1 MSDFQERVA
10 SLSPKRL
17 MLLALDL
24 QSRID
29 ELEKQQSEPIAVIGI
44 GCRIPGAEDG
54 PDGFWRLL
62 EQGKDAI
69 GDVPPDRWDADAYYD
84 ANIDSPG
91 RMYTKRGGFLSQID
105 QFDAPFFGIAGREAV
120 GMDPQQRM
128 LLEVCWEA
136 VEHAGH
142 SPRKLAGTATGV
154 FVGIC
159 SGDYQTMLLAMG
171 DEAIDGYL
179 ASGTSASIAAGRISY
194 TLGLQ
199 GPSMAID
206 TACSASLVAIHLACR
221 SLRARECEMV
231 LAGGVNAILSPAT
244 TIALSKAHMMAPDG
258 TCKTFDSRADGFVRA
273 EGCGIVMLKRLS
285 DAVSNRDHILAV
297 IRGSAVNQDGRSSGM
312 TAPNGTAQEDVIRS
326 ALLASGVQPHEIGYV
341 EAHGT
346 GTSLGDPIEAH
357 ALAAVL
363 GPGRSADDPLVVGS
377 VKTNLG
383 HMESTAGVV
392 GLIKTVLA
400 LEHEQI
406 PAHLHF
412 RELNPHIDWGT
423 VPVEIPLAKRP
434 WPRGKKRRLAG
445 VSSFGFSGTNAH
457 VIVEEAP
464 AAGNLQRVFER
475 PQHLLTVSARNEK
488 ALRQLVAT
496 YGEELGRRD
505 VGLADF
511 CYTANA
517 GRAHFEHRLAVIGG
531 TREQIQDRLRS
542 TVPGPP
548 VGARSKLRVGFLF
561 PGQGS
566 QYAGMGKELYEAQ
579 PVFRAALD
587 ECAEHLGAQLD
598 RPLLDLLW
606 GNASHLL
613 DETVYTQPA
622 LFAVEYSLAQLWR
635 NWGIEPA
642 SVTGHSVGEY
652 VAACLAGVYSLA
664 DGLKLIAGRG
674 RLMQGVSGSGAMT
687 AIWADEGRVR
697 TALQGLEE
705 NVTIAALN
713 GPESVVISGYVEQLG
728 KAEQRL
734 SEMGIKTQ
742 RLRTSHGF
750 HSPQMREMEE
760 AFDQLASEV
769 RFAQPRLPLVSSVT
783 GRLVGPDEMSH
794 ASYWRLQVSEP
805 VRFQQ
810 AMGSLGKNGSEVF
823 LELGPGTTLCG
834 LGRQCLSEPGLV
846 WLPSLRKAR
855 GECEQMLE
863 GLSQLYTHG
872 AEVDWEAF
880 DQPYTRRRVPLPTYP
895 FQRQRYW
902 ADFGSVRRVPSS
914 RPHDA
919 PESSS
924 QFAHSAVQQEPPADW
939 FYEVSWQRQA
949 APRNRALDS
958 GTARIQKD
966 GGAPLRC
973 LIVSANND
981 LAAEL
986 ASRIRE
992 LGGNATL
999 AASGEAARAEL
1010 LRQTHNLVL
1019 HLASSAAVGS
1029 FASGH
1034 LEDHPSPSENACV
1047 CEVLETAQAVLSH
1060 ESGVRLWIVT
1070 TGAQFAA
1077 AAQSLLDLEQAPLW
1091 GFGKTFA
1098 LEHPSCWGGLIDLD
1112 PSVSAS
1118 QSAAELLSAIGNDG
1132 GEDQIAF
1139 RSGDRYAARLARSQ
1153 VPSLAS
1159 AAFTGNKS
1167 YIITGGLG
1175 ELGLKTASWMAE
1187 HGARNLVLIGRRAP
1201 SPQATAVIEGLRRE
1215 GARIEVFAADVGSL
1229 SQMTELF
1236 DTVQSALPPV
1246 GGVLHAAGVLDDGIV
1261 AQQTPERFHKV
1272 MHAKVA
1278 GAWNLHQL
1286 TMQMPLD
1293 FFVLFSSVASLIG
1306 SAGQASYAAA
1316 NAYLDALAKNR
1327 RAAGLPALSINWGG
1341 WAEVGMAARAAART
1355 PHQTEYQLMA
1365 PDLALAAL
1373 KKALLMRTAQV
1384 GIAAIDWAAHSSLH
1398 GRQPFFKD
1406 VLPKTV
1412 QDGSASSAHRTSSE
1426 RLLDVLRGS
1435 GSQERKSLLTRYLVE
1450 ILAPTLGIEPRTIQP
1465 SEPITDYGLD
1475 SLMALEF
1482 RNRINSE
1489 FQIQIPAVQ
1498 FLRGMTLEEVVTRI
1512 EAELPEPA
1520 SQEPGT
1526 AVSCEDAEFPLSLG
1540 QQQWWF
1546 GHKFMPGWAQNNIGL
1561 TARALPRLDFQ
1572 AFEKA
1577 MAKLM
1582 LRHAALR
1589 TIFFESESGIPM
1601 QRVLPG
1607 PFRVVVLIDASSL
1620 SDEQIKKE
1628 IHKDFGQPL
1637 ALDQPMFR
1645 VVVFRRPEED
1655 VLFFKLDH
1663 IILDHWSVRL
1673 CIEDLREFYISEL
1686 TGTNPALEP
1695 LRAEYREF
1703 VEWETNFMESPESAK
1718 VLEYWKQKLGGQL
1731 PVLKLPSSGER
1742 PQILVSRGRALPLTF
1757 SKDHWTSIQR
1767 ISRENRATGY
1777 SVLLAAFQV
1786 LLYRYTGQTDIVTGT
1801 SVAGREDSRWA
1812 SVVGLFINVL
1822 GLRCNLSG
1830 NPTFS
1835 EYLVQVRD
1843 TVWEALEHQNFPLS
1857 LLLMKIRQPRT
1868 LERIPVF
1875 QSFFNFL
1882 NDRSGDLRTLF
1893 MGMQDREIDFGFSKL
1908 HPFMVVA
1915 QQEGRLEIS
1924 LQLGEMDGTLI
1935 GYLNY
1940 NSDVL
1945 DHSIAET
1952 MVADYC
1958 RLLDAILRD
1967 PQIHIDELL
1976 PGVSSDVSQ
1985 RENILL

>member
-1 MSDFQERVA
+1 MSDFQERVL

-29 ELEKQQSEPIAVIGI
+29 ELEKQQSEPIAVVGI
-44 GCRIPGAEDG
+44 GCRIPGAENG

-69 GDVPPDRWDADAYYD
+69 SEVPPDRWDADAYYD

-91 RMYTKRGGFLSQID
+91 RMYTRRGGFLSHID

-136 VEHAGH
+136 VEHAGY
-142 SPRKLAGTATGV
+142 SPRMLAGTATGV

-159 SGDYQTMLLAMG
+159 SNDYQTMLLARG

-206 TACSASLVAIHLACR
+206 TACSASLVAVHLACR

-258 TCKTFDSRADGFVRA
+258 ACKTFDSRADGFVRA
-273 EGCGIVMLKRLS
+273 EGCGIILLKRLS
-285 DAVSNRDHILAV
+285 DAVSNRDHILAL

-326 ALLASGVQPHEIGYV
+326 ALVAGGVQPHEIGYV

-434 WPRGKKRRLAG
+434 WPRGTKRRLAG

-464 AAGNLQRVFER
+464 AQGNIQKVFER
-475 PQHLLTVSARNEK
+475 PQHLLTVSARNEQ
-488 ALRQLVAT
+488 ALRQLVRT
-496 YGEELGRRD
+496 YGEELDRRD

-531 TREQIQDRLRS
+531 TREQIQDRLRG

-566 QYAGMGKELYEAQ
+566 QYAGMGKELHEHQ

-606 GNASHLL
+606 GNRSHLL

-635 NWGIEPA
+635 SWGIEPA
-642 SVTGHSVGEY
+642 SVMGHSVGEY

-713 GPESVVISGYVEQLG
+713 GPESVVISGYVDELG

-734 SEMGIKTQ
+734 CEKGIKTQ

-760 AFDQLASEV
+760 AFEQLASEV
-769 RFAQPRLPLVSSVT
+769 RFAQPRLPLVSSVS
-783 GRLVGPDEMSH
+783 GRQVGPDEMSH
-794 ASYWRLQVSEP
+794 ASYWRRQVSQP

-810 AMGSLGKNGSEVF
+810 AMGSLAKNGSEVF
-823 LELGPGTTLCG
+823 LEVGPGTTLCG
-834 LGRQCLSEPGLV
+834 LGPQCLSEPGLL
-846 WLPSLRKAR
+846 WLPSLRKGR
-855 GECEQMLE
+855 GEGEQMLE

-880 DQPYTRRRVPLPTYP
+880 DQPYARRRVSLPTYP

-902 ADFGSVRRVPSS
+902 ADFGSVRRAPSS
-914 RPHDA
+914 RPQDA

-924 QFAHSAVQQEPPADW
+924 QLAHSAVQHEAPADW
-939 FYEVSWQRQA
+939 FYEVSWQPQA
-949 APRNRALDS
+949 APPNRTLDS
-958 GTARIQKD
+958 GTARIEKD
-966 GGAPLRC
+966 GGARLGC
-973 LIVSANND
+973 LIVSADND

-999 AASGEAARAEL
+999 AASGEAARAAL
-1010 LRQTHNLVL
+1010 LLQTHTLVL
-1019 HLASSAAVGS
+1019 HLATSAADRS
-1029 FASGH
+1029 FAPGH
-1034 LEDHPSPSENACV
+1034 LEDLPSPGENACL
-1047 CEVLETAQAVLSH
+1047 CEALETAQAVLSF

-1077 AAQSLLDLEQAPLW
+1077 PAQSPLDLEQAPLW

-1098 LEHPSCWGGLIDLD
+1098 LENPSCWGGLIDLD
-1112 PSVSAS
+1112 PSVSAR
-1118 QSAAELLSAIGNDG
+1118 QSAAELLSAIGNHG

-1139 RSGDRYAARLARSQ
+1139 RGGDRYAARLTRSQ
-1153 VPSLAS
+1153 APALAS
-1159 AAFTGNKS
+1159 AIFAGNKS

-1175 ELGLKTASWMAE
+1175 ELGLKTASWMAD
-1187 HGARNLVLIGRRAP
+1187 HGARNLVLIGRRTA
-1201 SPQATAVIEGLRRE
+1201 SPEATAVIEGLRRA
-1215 GARIEVFAADVGSL
+1215 GARVEVFAADAGSL
-1229 SQMTELF
+1229 SQMMEVF
-1236 DTVQSALPPV
+1236 DTVKSALPPV
-1246 GGVLHAAGVLDDGIV
+1246 GGVLHAAGVLDDGII
-1261 AQQTPERFHKV
+1261 AQQTPQRFHKV

-1278 GAWNLHQL
+1278 GAWNLDQL

-1355 PHQTEYQLMA
+1355 PHQTEYQLMP

-1373 KKALLMRTAQV
+1373 KKALLMRAAQV
-1384 GIAAIDWAAHSSLH
+1384 GIAAIDWGAHSALH
-1398 GRQPFFKD
+1398 GKRPFFKD

-1412 QDGSASSAHRTSSE
+1412 QQGSASSAHRTSRE
-1426 RLLDVLRGS
+1426 RFLDVLRGS
-1435 GSQERKSLLTRYLVE
+1435 LSPERKSLLTQYLVE

-1498 FLRGMTLEEVVTRI
+1498 LLRGMTLGEVVTRI

-1520 SQEPGT
+1520 SPEPDT
-1526 AVSCEDAEFPLSLG
+1526 AVSREDAEFPLSLG
-1540 QQQWWF
+1540 QQQSWF
-1546 GHKFMPGWAQNNIGL
+1546 GHKFMPDSAPNNIGL
-1561 TARALPRLDFQ
+1561 TARAGPRLDFQ

-1577 MAKLM
+1577 VAKLM

-1589 TIFFESESGIPM
+1589 TIFFQNESGIPM

-1607 PFRVVVLIDASSL
+1607 PFRLVALIDASRW
-1620 SDEQIKKE
+1620 SDDEIKKE

-1645 VVVFRRPEED
+1645 VTVFRRPEED

-1686 TGTNPALEP
+1686 TGTHPRLEP
-1695 LRAEYREF
+1695 LPAEYREF
-1703 VEWETNFMESPESAK
+1703 VEWETNFIESPEAAK
-1718 VLEYWKQKLGGQL
+1718 AWEYWKQKLGGQL

-1742 PQILVSRGRALPLTF
+1742 PQILVSRGRALRLAF
-1757 SKDHWTSIQR
+1757 SKDHWTGIQR

-1786 LLYRYTGQTDIVTGT
+1786 LLYRYTAQTDIVIGT
-1801 SVAGREDSRWA
+1801 SVAGREDPRWA

-1868 LERIPVF
+1868 LERIPIF

-1882 NDRSGDLRTLF
+1882 TDRSGDLRTLF
-1893 MGMQDREIDFGFSKL
+1893 MGIEDRAIDFGFSKL
-1908 HPFMVVA
+1908 HPFMVVP

-1924 LQLGEMDGTLI
+1924 LQLGEMDGTLF

-1952 MVADYC
+1952 MASDYC
-1958 RLLDAILRD
+1958 RLLDAILGD
-1967 PQIHIDELL
+1967 PQIHIDQLL
-1976 PGVSSDVSQ
+1976 PGVSSDVAQ

>member
-1 MSDFQERVA
+1 MSDFQQRVQ

-17 MLLALDL
+17 MLLTLDL
-24 QSRID
+24 QSRIE
-29 ELEKQQSEPIAVIGI
+29 ELEKKQSEPIAVVGI

-69 GDVPPDRWDADAYYD
+69 SEVPSDRWDADAYYD

-91 RMYTKRGGFLSQID
+91 RMCTRRGGFVSHID
-105 QFDAPFFGIAGREAV
+105 QFDAPFFAIAGREAV

-159 SGDYQTMLLAMG
+159 SSDYQAMLLARG
-171 DEAIDGYL
+171 SEAIDGYL

-194 TLGLQ
+194 TLGLH

-206 TACSASLVAIHLACR
+206 TACSSSLVAVDLACR
-221 SLRARECEMV
+221 SLRARECEMA
-231 LAGGVNAILSPAT
+231 LAGGVNAILSPTT

-273 EGCGIVMLKRLS
+273 EGCGIIMLKRLS
-285 DAVSNRDHILAV
+285 DAESNRDHILAL

-312 TAPNGTAQEDVIRS
+312 TAPNGTAQEEVVRS
-326 ALLASGVQPHEIGYV
+326 ALVASGVQPREIGYV

-412 RELNPHIDWGT
+412 HELNPHIDWGNL
-423 VPVEIPLAKRP
+423 PVEIPLAKRP

-464 AAGNLQRVFER
+464 ARGDIQKAFER
-475 PQHLLTVSARNEK
+475 PQHLLTVSARNEE
-488 ALRQLVAT
+488 ALGQLVRS
-496 YGEELGRRD
+496 YGEQLGRQD
-505 VGLADF
+505 GGLADF

-531 TREQIQDRLRS
+531 TGEQVQDRLRS
-542 TVPGPP
+542 AVPGPP

-566 QYAGMGKELYEAQ
+566 QYAGMGKELWESQ
-579 PVFRAALD
+579 PVFRAALE
-587 ECAEHLGAQLD
+587 ECAGHLGASLD
-598 RPLLDLLW
+598 QPLLDLLW
-606 GNASHLL
+606 GSRSHLL
-613 DETVYTQPA
+613 DQTVYTQPA

-635 NWGIEPA
+635 SWGIEPA
-642 SVTGHSVGEY
+642 SVAGHSVGEY

-664 DGLKLIAGRG
+664 DGLRLIAGRG
-674 RLMQGVSGSGAMT
+674 RLMQAVSGSGAMT

-697 TALQGLEE
+697 TALEGLEE
-705 NVTIAALN
+705 RVTIAALN
-713 GPESVVISGYVEQLG
+713 GPESVVISGYVDELG

-734 SEMGIKTQ
+734 CAIGIKTQ

-750 HSPQMREMEE
+750 HSPQMRAVEE
-760 AFDQLASEV
+760 PFEQLAGEV
-769 RFAQPRLPLVSSVT
+769 RFAQPRLRLVSSVT
-783 GRLVGPDEMSH
+783 GRQVGPDEMSH
-794 ASYWRLQVSEP
+794 ASYWRRQVSEP

-810 AMGSLGKNGSEVF
+810 AMRSLAENGSEVF
-823 LELGPGTTLCG
+823 LEVGPGTTLCG
-834 LGRQCLSEPGLV
+834 LGRQCLSDPGLL
-846 WLPSLRKAR
+846 WLPSLGKGR
-855 GECEQMLE
+855 GEGEQMLT

-880 DQPYTRRRVPLPTYP
+880 DQPYARRRVSLPTYP

-902 ADFGSVRRVPSS
+902 ADFGSVRRAPGARSQ
-914 RPHDA
+914 DA
-919 PESSS
+919 PESGSHV
-924 QFAHSAVQQEPPADW
+924 AHSLVQQEPRADW

-949 APRNRALDS
+949 APPNGALDS
-958 GTARIQKD
+958 PAARRQRVR
-966 GGAPLRC
+966 GAAPGY
-973 LIVSANND
+973 LIVSADND
-981 LAAEL
+981 LAAQL

-992 LGGNATL
+992 LGGNARL
-999 AASGEAARAEL
+999 AASGDAARAEL
-1010 LRQTHNLVL
+1010 RLQRPALVL
-1019 HLASSAAVGS
+1019 HLASSAAHGA
-1029 FASGH
+1029 FASGRPEP
-1034 LEDHPSPSENACV
+1034 LPSPSENACL
-1047 CEVLETAQAVLSH
+1047 CEALATAQAVLSC
-1060 ESGVRLWIVT
+1060 ESEVRLWIVT
-1070 TGAQFAA
+1070 TGAQCAL
-1077 AAQSLLDLEQAPLW
+1077 AAQPLDLEQAPLW

-1098 LEHPSCWGGLIDLD
+1098 LENPGCWGGLIDLD
-1112 PSVSAS
+1112 PSAAAS
-1118 QSAAELLSAIGNDG
+1118 QSAAELLSEIGNDD

-1139 RSGDRYAARLARSQ
+1139 RNGDRYAARLARS
-1153 VPSLAS
+1153 PAPILAS
-1159 AAFTGNKS
+1159 AVFAGNKS

-1175 ELGLKTASWMAE
+1175 GLGLKTASWMAD

-1201 SPQATAVIEGLRRE
+1201 SPEATSVLEGLRRA
-1215 GARIEVFAADVGSL
+1215 GARVEVFATDAGSRSQMIEVF
-1229 SQMTELF
+1229 
-1236 DTVQSALPPV
+1236 DTIQSTLPPV
-1246 GGVLHAAGVLDDGIV
+1246 GGVFHAAGVLDDGVV
-1261 AQQTPERFHKV
+1261 AGQTPERFHKV

-1278 GAWNLHQL
+1278 GAWNLDQL
-1286 TMQMPLD
+1286 TMHMPLD
-1293 FFVLFSSVASLIG
+1293 FFVLYSSVASLIG
-1306 SAGQASYAAA
+1306 SAGQAGYAAA
-1316 NAYLDALAKNR
+1316 NAYLDALAINR
-1327 RAAGLPALSINWGG
+1327 KAAGLPALSINWGG
-1341 WAEVGMAARAAART
+1341 WAEVGMAARARART

-1373 KKALLMRTAQV
+1373 KKALLMRAAQV
-1384 GIAAIDWAAHSSLH
+1384 AIAAIDWAAHSSLH
-1398 GRQPFFKD
+1398 RSQPFFKD
-1406 VLPKTV
+1406 VLPKVV
-1412 QDGSASSAHRTSSE
+1412 QEGCSSSVQRTSSE
-1426 RLLDVLRGS
+1426 RLFEVLQGS
-1435 GSQERKSLLTRYLVE
+1435 GSEERRRLLSRYLVE

-1465 SEPITDYGLD
+1465 SEPISDYGLD

-1482 RNRINSE
+1482 RNRIDTE
-1489 FQIQIPAVQ
+1489 FALQIPAVEL
-1498 FLRGMTLEEVVTRI
+1498 LRGMTLAEVVTRI
-1512 EAELPEPA
+1512 EAELARPA
-1520 SQEPGT
+1520 SHQPDA
-1526 AVSCEDAEFPLSLG
+1526 AVSRKDVAFPLSLG
-1540 QQQWWF
+1540 QQEWWWF
-1546 GHKFMPGWAQNNIGL
+1546 GHKLMPGSAPNNIGL
-1561 TARALPRLDFQ
+1561 TARAGPRLDFG

-1577 MAKLM
+1577 MAGLM
-1582 LRHAALR
+1582 LRHATLR
-1589 TIFFESESGIPM
+1589 TVFFQNESGIPM

-1607 PFRVVVLIDASSL
+1607 PLRVVALVDASCL
-1620 SDEQIKKE
+1620 SDDEIKRE
-1628 IHKDFGQPL
+1628 IHKDFGRPL

-1645 VVVFRRPEED
+1645 VMVFRRPEED
-1655 VLFFKLDH
+1655 VLFFKFDH
-1663 IILDHWSVRL
+1663 ILLDHWSVRL
-1673 CIEDLREFYISEL
+1673 CIEDLREFYLAEL
-1686 TGTNPALEP
+1686 AGTTPALVP

-1703 VEWETNFMESPESAK
+1703 VEWETNFIASPEAAK
-1718 VLEYWKQKLGGQL
+1718 VWGYWKQKLGGQL

-1742 PQILVSRGRALPLTF
+1742 PEILFSRGRALPLAF
-1757 SKDHWTSIQR
+1757 SKDHWTGIQR
-1767 ISRENRATGY
+1767 IARENRATGY
-1777 SVLLAAFQV
+1777 SVLLAAFHV
-1786 LLYRYTGQTDIVTGT
+1786 LLYRYTAQTDIVIGT
-1801 SVAGREDSRWA
+1801 SVAGREDPRWA

-1822 GLRCNLSG
+1822 GLRFNLSG
-1830 NPTFS
+1830 NPTFI

-1857 LLLMKIRQPRT
+1857 LLLRKMRQPHT
-1868 LERIPVF
+1868 LERTPIF

-1882 NDRSGDLRTLF
+1882 SDRSGDLRTLF
-1893 MGMQDREIDFGFSKL
+1893 MGIEDRAIDFGFSKL
-1908 HPFMVVA
+1908 HPFMIVP
-1915 QQEGRLEIS
+1915 QQEGRLEIF

-1945 DHSIAET
+1945 EHSIAES
-1952 MVADYC
+1952 MASDYC
-1958 RLLDAILRD
+1958 RLLDAILGD
-1967 PQIHIDELL
+1967 PQRHIDELL
-1976 PGVSSDVSQ
+1976 PEVSSDEAQ

>member
-1 MSDFQERVA
+1 MSDFQERVL

-62 EQGKDAI
+62 EQGTDAI
-69 GDVPPDRWDADAYYD
+69 GEVPADRWDADAYYD

-159 SGDYQTMLLAMG
+159 SSDYQTMLLAMG

-206 TACSASLVAIHLACR
+206 TACSASLVAVHLGCR
-221 SLRARECEMV
+221 SLRARECELV

-273 EGCGIVMLKRLS
+273 EGCGIIMLKRLS
-285 DAVSNRDHILAV
+285 DAVSNRDRILAV

-312 TAPNGTAQEDVIRS
+312 TAPNGTAQEEVIRS
-326 ALLASGVQPHEIGYV
+326 ALVASGVQPHEIGYL

-363 GPGRSADDPLVVGS
+363 GPGRGADDPLVVGS

-423 VPVEIPLAKRP
+423 VPIEIPLVNRP
-434 WPRGKKRRLAG
+434 WPRGKKRRFAG

-464 AAGNLQRVFER
+464 AAGNIQKAFER
-475 PQHLLTVSARNEK
+475 PQHLLTVSARNER
-488 ALRQLVAT
+488 ALSQLVAT
-496 YGEELGRRD
+496 YGEELGRVD
-505 VGLADF
+505 LDLADF

-531 TREQIQDRLRS
+531 TREQIQEKLRGA
-542 TVPGPP
+542 VPGPP
-548 VGARSKLRVGFLF
+548 LGARSKLRVGFLF

-566 QYAGMGKELYEAQ
+566 QYAGMGKELYQTQ

-587 ECAEHLGAQLD
+587 ECAEHLDTRLD

-635 NWGIEPA
+635 SWGIEPV
-642 SVTGHSVGEY
+642 SVVGHSVGEY
-652 VAACLAGVYSLA
+652 VAACLAGVYGLA

-687 AIWADEGRVR
+687 ALWADAGLAR
-697 TALQGLEE
+697 TALEGLEE

-713 GPESVVISGYVEQLG
+713 GPESVVISGYVEQLA

-734 SEMGIKTQ
+734 CDMGIKTQ

-760 AFDQLASEV
+760 AFEQLASEV

-783 GRLVGPDEMSH
+783 GRQVGPDEMSH
-794 ASYWRLQVSEP
+794 APYWRRQVSEP

-810 AMGSLGKNGSEVF
+810 AMESLGKNGSEVF
-823 LELGPGTTLCG
+823 LEVGPGTTLCG
-834 LGRQCLSEPGLV
+834 LGRQCLSESGLL
-846 WLPSLRKAR
+846 WLPSLSKAR

-863 GLSQLYTHG
+863 GLGHLYTHG

-880 DQPYTRRRVPLPTYP
+880 DQPYARRRVALPTYP

-902 ADFGSVRRVPSS
+902 ADFGSDRRYPSS
-914 RPHDA
+914 RRGDA
-919 PESSS
+919 LESSG
-924 QFAHSAVQQEPPADW
+924 QFAHNAVQQEPPADW

-949 APRNRALDS
+949 APPIRAIDS
-958 GTARIQKD
+958 VTARIQKD
-966 GGAPLRC
+966 GGAALRC
-973 LIVSANND
+973 LIVSADNE

-986 ASRIRE
+986 ANRIRE
-992 LGGNATL
+992 DGGKATF
-999 AASGEAARAEL
+999 AASGEAARDEL
-1010 LRQTHNLVL
+1010 LKQKYTLLL
-1019 HLASSAAVGS
+1019 HLAFSTADSRS
-1029 FASGH
+1029 ASGH
-1034 LEDHPSPSENACV
+1034 LEDRPSPSDHACV
-1047 CEVLETAQAVLSH
+1047 NEVLKTAQAVLSH

-1077 AAQSLLDLEQAPLW
+1077 AAQSPLDLEQAPLW

-1098 LEHPSCWGGLIDLD
+1098 LEHPGCWGGLVDLD
-1112 PSVSAS
+1112 PSASAS
-1118 QSAAELLSAIGNDG
+1118 QSAAELLSVIGNDD

-1139 RSGDRYAARLARSQ
+1139 RSGDRYVARLTRSQ
-1153 VPSLAS
+1153 EPLLAS
-1159 AAFTGNKS
+1159 ATFTGNKS

-1175 ELGLKTASWMAE
+1175 ELGLKTASWMVDL
-1187 HGARNLVLIGRRAP
+1187 GARTLVLIGRRAP
-1201 SPQATAVIEGLRRE
+1201 SPQAMAVIEGLRLA
-1215 GARIEVFAADVGSL
+1215 GARVEVFAADVGSL
-1229 SQMTELF
+1229 PQMRELF
-1236 DTVQSALPPV
+1236 DAVKNTLPPV
-1246 GGVLHAAGVLDDGIV
+1246 GGIFHAAGVLDDGII
-1261 AQQTPERFHKV
+1261 AQQTPDRFHKV

-1278 GAWNLHQL
+1278 GAWNLHHL
-1286 TMQMPLD
+1286 TMQMPLE
-1293 FFVLFSSVASLIG
+1293 FFALFSSAASLIG

-1355 PHQTEYQLMA
+1355 PHQTEYQLMP

-1373 KKALLMRTAQV
+1373 KKALLMRAAQI
-1384 GIAAIDWAAHSSLH
+1384 GIVAIDWAAHSSLH
-1398 GRQPFFKD
+1398 AKQPFFKD
-1406 VLPKTV
+1406 VLQETT
-1412 QDGSASSAHRTSSE
+1412 QDGSTGSTPRTSSE
-1426 RLLDVLRGS
+1426 RFLDVVRGS
-1435 GSQERKSLLTRYLVE
+1435 GAQERKKLLTRYLVE
-1450 ILAPTLGIEPRTIQP
+1450 ILAPTLGIEHRTIQA

-1498 FLRGMTLEEVVTRI
+1498 LLRGMTLQEVVTRI
-1512 EAELPEPA
+1512 EAKLPEPA
-1520 SQEPGT
+1520 SQETDT
-1526 AVSCEDAEFPLSLG
+1526 AGFREDAEFPLSLG

-1546 GHKFMPGWAQNNIGL
+1546 GHKFMPGWTQNNIGL
-1561 TARALPRLDFQ
+1561 TARANPPLDFQ

-1577 MAKLM
+1577 VAKLM

-1589 TIFFESESGIPM
+1589 TIFVESESGIPM
-1601 QRVLPG
+1601 QQVMPG
-1607 PFRVVVLIDASSL
+1607 PFRVIVLIDASSL
-1620 SDEQIKKE
+1620 SDEQVKNE

-1663 IILDHWSVRL
+1663 ILLDHWSVRL
-1673 CIEDLREFYISEL
+1673 CIEDLREFYLSEL
-1686 TGTNPALEP
+1686 TGTNPQLEP

-1703 VEWETNFMESPESAK
+1703 VEWETNFIESPESAK

-1757 SKDHWTSIQR
+1757 SKDHWANIQR

-1777 SVLLAAFQV
+1777 SFLLAAFQV

-1801 SVAGREDSRWA
+1801 SVAGREDPRWA

-1893 MGMQDREIDFGFSKL
+1893 MGIEDRAIDFGFSKL
-1908 HPFMVVA
+1908 RPFMVVP

-1945 DHSIAET
+1945 DHSIAEA

-1958 RLLDAILRD
+1958 RLLDVILLD

-1976 PGVSSDVSQ
+1976 PGVSSDVAQ